1 MTHKN
6 IWQPFTILKGSPDPS
21 KVISG
26 KGAYLTLE
34 DGRKV
39 LDCISSW
46 WVNLHGH
53 GNPVI
58 AKAIYEQAQKLEHV
72 IFAGFTHE
80 PAEKLAEKITS
91 KLPKNLNRVFY
102 SDNGSTAIEVALK
115 VSYQYWQNVGENR
128 TTFICFDGAYHG
140 DTLGAMSVG
149 ERGNFFAD
157 TFNDLM
163 FDVEVIPFPE
173 TWDGDIERA
182 TKEDAVIEKLEEL
195 LDVNPSKYAGIIMEP
210 LIQGAGGMRMCSEE
224 FIQKIHWVNRQFD
237 VLLIFDEVMTGFGRT
252 GDYFACLKA
261 QVEPDII
268 CLSKGIT
275 GGFTP
280 LAATVCSD
288 HIYNTFNTDNPLKTF
303 WHAHSY
309 TGNPIGC
316 AAGLASWD
324 LLVQNEERFKNLEP
338 VHLKNM
344 EKLAHHPRLKN
355 FRVKGTIAAV
365 DIVNDEEDGY
375 YNSIATYIKKECLD
389 LGYLFRPLGNTFYLM
404 PPYCVSN
411 DEIDGMYAALEQ
423 LVGK

>member
-1 MTHKN
+1 MMHKN
-6 IWQPFTILKGSPDPS
+6 IWHPFTILKGSPEPS
-21 KVISG
+21 KVIFG

-34 DGRKV
+34 DGRRV

-72 IFAGFTHE
+72 IFAGFTHD

-91 KLPKNLNRVFY
+91 KLPKNLNRIFY

-115 VSYQYWQNVGENR
+115 ASYQYWQNIGEHR

-173 TWDGDIERA
+173 TWNGDLDRA

-195 LDVNPSKYAGIIMEP
+195 LNVNPTKYAGIIMEP

-224 FIQKIHWVNRQFD
+224 FVQKIHWVNRQFN

-288 HIYNTFNTDNPLKTF
+288 HIYSMFNTDDPFKTF

-316 AAGLASWD
+316 AAGIASWD
-324 LLVQNEERFKNLEP
+324 LLVNNEDKFKNIEH

-344 EKLAHHPRLKN
+344 DKLTAHPRLKN

-365 DIVNDEEDGY
+365 DIANDEEDGY
-375 YNSIATYIKKECLD
+375 FNSIATYIKKECLN

-404 PPYCVSN
+404 PPYCVSD
-411 DEIDGMYAALEQ
+411 DEIDGMYTALEQ
-423 LVGK
+423 LISN

>member
-1 MTHKN
+1 
-6 IWQPFTILKGSPDPS
+6 
-21 KVISG
+21 
-26 KGAYLTLE
+26 
-34 DGRKV
+34 
-39 LDCISSW
+39 
-46 WVNLHGH
+46 
-53 GNPVI
+53 
-58 AKAIYEQAQKLEHV
+58 
-72 IFAGFTHE
+72 
-80 PAEKLAEKITS
+80 
-91 KLPKNLNRVFY
+91 
-102 SDNGSTAIEVALK
+102 
-115 VSYQYWQNVGENR
+115 
-128 TTFICFDGAYHG
+128 
-140 DTLGAMSVG
+140 
-149 ERGNFFAD
+149 
-157 TFNDLM
+157 
-163 FDVEVIPFPE
+163 
-173 TWDGDIERA
+173 
-182 TKEDAVIEKLEEL
+182 
-195 LDVNPSKYAGIIMEP
+195 
-210 LIQGAGGMRMCSEE
+210 
-224 FIQKIHWVNRQFD
+224 
-237 VLLIFDEVMTGFGRT
+237 MTGFGRT

-288 HIYNTFNTDNPLKTF
+288 HIYNTFNTDDPLKTF

-404 PPYCVSN
+404 PPYCVSS
-411 DEIDGMYAALEQ
+411 DEIDGMYAALKQ